1 MALELTIAG
10 GYYMSPEVRTA
21 IGYPGQIAQV
31 VSPDIY
37 PDYVEEG
44 LLEFVLQMGS
54 NDDSRTVGGGQGKS
68 NGTL

>member
-1 MALELTIAG
+1 MSSQLTMRKRGRALELAIAG

-37 PDYVEEG
+37 PNYVEEG
-44 LLEFVLQMGS
+44 LLEFVFQ
-54 NDDSRTVGGGQGKS
+54 VGIK
-68 NGTL
+68 